1 MLRCFLEIPQ
11 ELQTVLYKFYFY
23 KFLKIIYKIAK
34 NVCYKIISMKIYS
47 NNKAFDDI
55 VNGIADYAI
64 DNGIECTIVNGIM
77 DDDDDIY
84 VLFGLNNFT
93 EHSYLPKNYI
103 AVQLEQSGVP
113 NTNWFT
119 PLYFKLLNG
128 AIEVWDY
135 SIRNVNNLKKHITV
149 PLVYVPLLY
158 MKHLTYEERLTTK
171 KDIDILFMGAM
182 NKRREDLLNK
192 LRENGLNVYMADT
205 YNLWNEERDNIV
217 KRSKILLNIHYYE
230 SAILETARLSYALSL
245 GECFVVS
252 EPSMDKLLDK
262 EYSKIVD
269 FGSNIEEI
277 VKKCKKILEMS
288 EEMLK
293 MRINTNFAKYKINN
307 FKINLD
313 ILIKYSKNLG
323 NNSNA
328 SASFLV
334 PHMDNDGKISLPKLS
349 YEDLPYVSVVTITK
363 NRRSIFELPIRNFY
377 EFEYPKD
384 KLEWVIIDD
393 GDDNLKSILPVDKRI
408 KYVRYTEIGSLCQK
422 RDIGVQQASYETIAF
437 MDDDDYYFPCS
448 IYSRVALM
456 NHYRRDCIGCTQLG
470 IYDIVDDSSF
480 LNVSNTISEAS
491 MAFTKEFWKKRQ
503 FGKKDHNYGE
513 AYVFINGREKE
524 VINMPYFFNLIAIT
538 HKENITKDLRKNK
551 FERDG
556 KMDNFFNLWDS
567 QTQLFFLG
575 LIKKNAYLLQ

>member
-1 MLRCFLEIPQ
+1 
-11 ELQTVLYKFYFY
+11 
-23 KFLKIIYKIAK
+23 
-34 NVCYKIISMKIYS
+34 MKIYS

-55 VNGIADYAI
+55 VDGIVDYVK
-64 DNGIECTIVNGIM
+64 DNGIQCIITKDIIK
-77 DDDDDIY
+77 DDEDEDIY
-84 VLFGLNNFT
+84 VIFGLNNFT

-135 SIRNVNNLKKHITV
+135 SIRNVNNLKKHINV

-192 LRENGLNVYMADT
+192 LREHGLNVYVADT
-205 YNLWNEERDNIV
+205 YNLWDEERNNIV

-252 EPSMDKLLDK
+252 EPSTDKLLDR
-262 EYSKIVD
+262 EYSKNVE
-269 FGSNIEEI
+269 FGSNVEEI

-293 MRINTNFAKYKINN
+293 MRINTNFTKYKINN

-328 SASFLV
+328 SDSFLV
-334 PHMDNDGKISLPKLS
+334 PHMDNEGKISLPKLS
-349 YEDLPYVSVVTITK
+349 YEDLPYVSIVTITK

-422 RDIGVQQASYETIAF
+422 RDIGVQQASYEIIAF

-456 NHYRRDCIGCTQLG
+456 KHYRRECIGSTQLG
-470 IYDIVDDSSF
+470 IYDIVNDSSF

-538 HKENITKDLRKNK
+538 HKENITKDLRKN
-551 FERDG
+551 RLDSN
-556 KMDNFFNLWDS
+556 KMDNFFNLWDT

>member
-1 MLRCFLEIPQ
+1 
-11 ELQTVLYKFYFY
+11 
-23 KFLKIIYKIAK
+23 
-34 NVCYKIISMKIYS
+34 MKIYS

-55 VNGIADYAI
+55 VNGIVDYVK
-64 DNGIECTIVNGIM
+64 DNGIQCIIVKDIIK
-77 DDDDDIY
+77 DDEDLY
-84 VLFGLNNFT
+84 VIFGLNNFT
-93 EHSYLPKNYI
+93 EHSCLPKNYI

-128 AIEVWDY
+128 SIEVWDY
-135 SIRNVNNLKKHITV
+135 SIRNVKNLKKHINV
-149 PLVYVPLLY
+149 PHVYVPLLY
-158 MKHLTYEERLTTK
+158 MKHLTYKERLVTK

-192 LRENGLNVYMADT
+192 LRENGLNVYVADT
-205 YNLWNEERDNIV
+205 YNLWDEERNKVV

-245 GECFVVS
+245 GECFVIS
-252 EPSMDKLLDK
+252 EPSTDKLLDR
-262 EYSKIVD
+262 EYSKFVN
-269 FGSNIEEI
+269 FGSNVEEI
-277 VKKCKKILEMS
+277 VKKCKKILELS
-288 EEMLK
+288 EEMFK

-313 ILIKYSKNLG
+313 ILSKYSKNVD
-323 NNSNA
+323 NKSNV
-328 SASFLV
+328 SSFLV
-334 PHMDNDGKISLPKLS
+334 PHMDSEGKISLPKLS
-349 YEDLPYVSVVTITK
+349 YEDLPYVSIVTITK

-393 GDDNLKSILPVDKRI
+393 GDDNLKSVLPVDKRI
-408 KYVRYTEIGSLCQK
+408 KYVRYTEISSLCQK
-422 RDIGVQQASYETIAF
+422 RDIGVQQASYDIVAF

-456 NHYRRDCIGCTQLG
+456 KHYRRDCIGSTQLG

-491 MAFTKEFWKKRQ
+491 MAFTKNFWKQRQ

-538 HKENITKDLRKNK
+538 HNGNITKDLRKNK
-551 FERDG
+551 FQSD
-556 KMDNFFNLWDS
+556 KMDNFFNLWNT

-575 LIKKNAYLLQ
+575 LIKKNDLLQ

>member
-1 MLRCFLEIPQ
+1 
-11 ELQTVLYKFYFY
+11 
-23 KFLKIIYKIAK
+23 
-34 NVCYKIISMKIYS
+34 MKIYS

-55 VNGIADYAI
+55 VGGIVDYVK
-64 DNGIECTIVNGIM
+64 DNGIQCTVVKDIIE
-77 DDDDDIY
+77 DDEDIY
-84 VLFGLNNFT
+84 VIFGLNNFT

-158 MKHLTYEERLTTK
+158 MKHLTCDERLTTK

-182 NKRREDLLNK
+182 NNRREDLLNK
-192 LRENGLNVYMADT
+192 LRENGLNVYIADT
-205 YNLWNEERDNIV
+205 YNLWDEERNNIV

-252 EPSMDKLLDK
+252 EPSTDKLLDR
-262 EYSKIVD
+262 EYSKFVE
-269 FGSNIEEI
+269 FGLNVEEI

-313 ILIKYSKNLG
+313 ILTKYSKNLG
-323 NNSNA
+323 DCKSNV
-328 SASFLV
+328 SSFLV
-334 PHMDNDGKISLPKLS
+334 PHMDNEGKISLPKLS
-349 YEDLPYVSVVTITK
+349 YEDLPYVSIVTITK
-363 NRRSIFELPIRNFY
+363 NRRSIFPLPIRNFY

-393 GDDNLKSILPVDKRI
+393 GDDNLKSVLPADKRI

-422 RDIGVQQASYETIAF
+422 RDIGVQQSSYDIIAF

-456 NHYRRDCIGCTQLG
+456 KHYRRDCIGCTTLG
-470 IYDIVDDSSF
+470 IYDIVDDNSF
-480 LNVSNTISEAS
+480 LNVSSTISEAS
-491 MAFTKEFWKKRQ
+491 LAFSKSFWKKRQ
-503 FGKKDHNYGE
+503 FGTKDHNYGE

-538 HKENITKDLRKNK
+538 HNGNITKDLRKN
-551 FERDG
+551 RLDNN
-556 KMDNFFNLWDS
+556 KMDNFFNLWDK

-575 LIKKNAYLLQ
+575 LIKKNDLLQ

>member
-1 MLRCFLEIPQ
+1 
-11 ELQTVLYKFYFY
+11 
-23 KFLKIIYKIAK
+23 
-34 NVCYKIISMKIYS
+34 MKIYS

-55 VNGIADYAI
+55 VGGIVDYVK
-64 DNGIECTIVNGIM
+64 DNGIQCNIVKDIIE
-77 DDDDDIY
+77 DDEDIY
-84 VLFGLNNFT
+84 VIFGLNNFT
-93 EHSYLPKNYI
+93 EHSCLPKNYI

-158 MKHLTYEERLTTK
+158 MKHLTYEERLVTK

-182 NKRREDLLNK
+182 NNRREDILNK

-205 YNLWNEERDNIV
+205 YNLWDEERNNIV

-230 SAILETARLSYALSL
+230 SAILETTRLSYALSL

-252 EPSMDKLLDK
+252 EPSTDKLLDR
-262 EYSKIVD
+262 EYSKFVE
-269 FGSNIEEI
+269 FGSNVEEI

-313 ILIKYSKNLG
+313 ILSKYSKNVDNGKLTV
-323 NNSNA
+323 S
-328 SASFLV
+328 SFLV
-334 PHMDNDGKISLPKLS
+334 PHMDNEGKISLPKLS
-349 YEDLPYVSVVTITK
+349 YEDLPYVSIVTITK

-393 GDDNLKSILPVDKRI
+393 GDDNLKSVLPVDKRI
-408 KYVRYTEIGSLCQK
+408 KYVRYTDISSLCQK
-422 RDIGVQQASYETIAF
+422 RDIGVQQSSYDIIAF

-456 NHYRRDCIGCTQLG
+456 MHYRRDCIGCTTLG

-480 LNVSNTISEAS
+480 LNVSSTISEAS
-491 MAFTKEFWKKRQ
+491 LAFSKSFWKKRQ
-503 FGKKDHNYGE
+503 FGTKDHNYGE

-538 HKENITKDLRKNK
+538 HNGNITKDLRKN
-551 FERDG
+551 RLDSN
-556 KMDNFFNLWDS
+556 KMDNFFNLWDT